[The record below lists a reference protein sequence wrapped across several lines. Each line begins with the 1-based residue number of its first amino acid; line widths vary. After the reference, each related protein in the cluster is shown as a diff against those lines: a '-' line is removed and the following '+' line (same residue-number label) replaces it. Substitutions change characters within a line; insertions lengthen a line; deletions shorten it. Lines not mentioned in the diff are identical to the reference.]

1 MHGQTLGKLAPNCS
15 PACLYSA
22 VINEF
27 RVIFTLQLM
36 KSVSD
41 NSQLAD
47 RTMKRFKPNHQKH
60 HSEKYALLFSFLF
73 VLSTLAIPLLLCWFA
88 NQYPLYRQMAR
99 NSVSKSLLFSTMIQS
114 WMWFMYLYGHQFW
127 SLSLFKDFLLSR
139 NAVISTAYMPFVDIG
154 CYAFGIMGVFYL
166 VEFPFLLWYISTKV
180 MAMDRQG
187 LNRRQCML
195 YMLKSVGCA
204 GMVLFMQVLSVLFTV
219 SLIVFLA
226 YPLLTFSALGA
237 YIIMF
242 IFLTAST
249 ALLLLPCITR
259 CRRCPQQSGP
269 IVFLVLLTL
278 ICGRY
283 YLFLVASLGTK
294 WNASYNSSQILSG
307 ILASGIFAFLTYT
320 LKSVLTRYLL
330 RNNPE
335 ERMYELNEQTHL
347 LM

>member
-1 MHGQTLGKLAPNCS
+1 M
-15 PACLYSA
+15 
-22 VINEF
+22 
-27 RVIFTLQLM
+27 FTLQLM
-36 KSVSD
+36 KSASD
-41 NSQLAD
+41 CSQLAD
-47 RTMKRFKPNHQKH
+47 RTMIRFIPNQQKH
-60 HSEKYALLFSFLF
+60 HSEQNALLFFFLP

-88 NQYPLYRQMAR
+88 NQYLLHRQMAT

-114 WMWFMYLYGHQFW
+114 WMWFMYLYVHHIR
-127 SLSLFKDFLLSR
+127 SLSLFKDFLHSK

-154 CYAFGIMGVFYL
+154 YYAFGIMGVFYL

-180 MAMDRQG
+180 MAMDRRG

-219 SLIVFLA
+219 FLTVFLA
-226 YPLLTFSALGA
+226 YPLLTFSALGV
-237 YIIMF
+237 YIIIF
-242 IFLTAST
+242 IFFTAST

-278 ICGRY
+278 ICGGY
-283 YLFLVASLGTK
+283 YMFLVTSLGNK
-294 WNASYNSSQILSG
+294 WNTSYNSSQILSG
-307 ILASGIFAFLTYT
+307 IVASGIFALLTYA

-330 RNNPE
+330 GSNSQ
-335 ERMYELNEQTHL
+335 ERMDESNERTHL
-347 LM
+347 LISS